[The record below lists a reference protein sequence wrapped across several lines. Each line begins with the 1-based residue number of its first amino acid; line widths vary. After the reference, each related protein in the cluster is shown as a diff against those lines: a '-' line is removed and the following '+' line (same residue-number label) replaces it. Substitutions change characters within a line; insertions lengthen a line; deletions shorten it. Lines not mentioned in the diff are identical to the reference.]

1 MKGKLVRILAGAAL
15 FACALLI
22 QPVPAPV
29 TLVLYAAAYLTV
41 GASVL
46 YKALRNILRGRIFD
60 ENFLMAVA
68 SLGAFFIAEYPEA
81 VAVMIF
87 YQVGELFESYAVSRS
102 RRSIASLME
111 IRPDHANVRRDG
123 ILQTVAPEEVAVG
136 EEIVVRP
143 GEKIPLDGLVMEGSS
158 ALDSSALTG
167 ESLPRDVV
175 PGEEVLS
182 GCVNLSSVLTVRVE
196 RAFHDSTVSRILDL
210 VENAAGKK
218 SASENF
224 ISRFAAVYTPIVVA
238 AAVIL
243 AVVPSLI
250 TGQWTTWLYRAL
262 NFLVVS
268 CPCAL
273 VISVPL
279 SFFGGIG
286 GASRAGV
293 LVKGGNY
300 LEALASTEIVVF
312 DKTGTL
318 TEGVF
323 EVSAINPVGIEAEE
337 LLYLAAAAEHFSSH
351 PISQSIQKAYGAQI
365 DESTLHDVREIPG
378 QGVEAHLNG
387 AQVCAGNDKL
397 MQTLGLCV
405 STVSGAGTVVHLA
418 RDGVYC
424 GHILIS
430 DRIKPDAEQAVRQL
444 RRCGV
449 KKLYMLSGDRRET
462 AEAVSKT
469 LRLDGVYAELLPT
482 DKVEAL
488 EQLEGQVSAHGKLAF
503 VGDGINDA
511 PVLARADIGVAMGA
525 LGSDAAIESA
535 DVVIMNDKPSRLAAA
550 IGIARHTLRI
560 VRENIVLAL
569 AVKAAVLVLCA
580 IGAVGMW
587 AAVFADVGVMFLA
600 VLNALRAL
608 RAVEK

>member
-430 DRIKPDAEQAVRQL
+430 DRIKPVGTGCPPASPLWGEKAVYAL
-444 RRCGV
+444 RRPQRN
-449 KKLYMLSGDRRET
+449 RRSRQQN
-462 AEAVSKT
+462 A
-469 LRLDGVYAELLPT
+469 
-482 DKVEAL
+482 
-488 EQLEGQVSAHGKLAF
+488 
-503 VGDGINDA
+503 
-511 PVLARADIGVAMGA
+511 GA
-525 LGSDAAIESA
+525 
-535 DVVIMNDKPSRLAAA
+535 
-550 IGIARHTLRI
+550 
-560 VRENIVLAL
+560 
-569 AVKAAVLVLCA
+569 
-580 IGAVGMW
+580 
-587 AAVFADVGVMFLA
+587 
-600 VLNALRAL
+600 
-608 RAVEK
+608 

>member
-1 MKGKLVRILAGAAL
+1 MKSKLFRILASAVL
-15 FACALLI
+15 LACALLI
-22 QPVPAPV
+22 QPVPESV
-29 TLVLYAAAYLTV
+29 TLALYIAAYLAA

-60 ENFLMAVA
+60 ENFLMAIA
-68 SLGAFFIAEYPEA
+68 SLGAFFISEYPEA

-87 YQVGELFESYAVSRS
+87 YQIGEMFESYAVSRS

-111 IRPDHANVRRDG
+111 IRPDHANVRRAG
-123 ILQTVAPEEVAVG
+123 EVLTVPPEEVSIG
-136 EEIVVRP
+136 EEIIVRP
-143 GEKIPLDGLVMEGSS
+143 GEKIPLDGCVLEGVS
-158 ALDSSALTG
+158 ALDTSALTG
-167 ESLPRDVV
+167 ESLPRDVG
-175 PGEEVLS
+175 PGSEVLS
-182 GCVNLSSVLTVRVE
+182 GCVNLSAVLTVRVN

-224 ISRFAAVYTPIVVA
+224 ISRFAAVYTPAVVA
-238 AAVIL
+238 AAIL
-243 AVVPSLI
+243 LALVPSLI
-250 TGQWTTWLYRAL
+250 TGQWSVWIYRAL

-300 LEALASTEIVVF
+300 LEALANTEIVVF

-318 TEGVF
+318 TQGVF
-323 EVSAINPVGIEAEE
+323 EVSALEPKGISPEE
-337 LLYLAAAAEHFSSH
+337 LLHLAAAAEHFSSH
-351 PISQSIQKAYGAQI
+351 PISQSIQKAYGVPV
-365 DESTLHDVREIPG
+365 DESILRDVREIPG
-378 QGVEAHLNG
+378 QGVEAHVG
-387 AQVCAGNDKL
+387 GVQVCAGNDKL
-397 MQTLGLCV
+397 MQALGIGIPAV
-405 STVSGAGTVVHLA
+405 QNEGTVVHIA
-418 RDGVYC
+418 RDGAYC
-424 GHILIS
+424 GYILIS
-430 DRIKPDAEQAVRQL
+430 DRVKPDAADAIRQL
-444 RRCGV
+444 RACGI
-449 KKLYMLSGDRRET
+449 KKLYMLSGDRREP
-462 AEAVSKT
+462 AEAVGKA
-469 LRLDGVYAELLPT
+469 LGLDGVYAGLLPAG
-482 DKVEAL
+482 KVEAL
-488 EQLEGQVSAHGKLAF
+488 EKIEADKSARGKLAF

-535 DVVIMNDKPSRLAAA
+535 DVVLMNDQPSCLATA
-550 IGIARHTLRI
+550 IGIARRTVRI
-560 VRENIVLAL
+560 VRENIILAL
-569 AVKAAVLVLCA
+569 TVKAAVLILCA
-580 IGAVGMW
+580 IGVVGMW

-608 RAVEK
+608 RRVEK

>member
-1 MKGKLVRILAGAAL
+1 MKRKLIWISASAVL

-22 QPVPAPV
+22 RPVPEFV
-29 TLVLYAAAYLTV
+29 TLALYIAAYLAA

-60 ENFLMAVA
+60 ENFLMAIA
-68 SLGAFFIAEYPEA
+68 SLGAFFISEYPEA

-87 YQVGELFESYAVSRS
+87 YQIGEMFENYAVSRS
-102 RRSIASLME
+102 RRSIQSLME
-111 IRPDHANVRRDG
+111 IRPDHANVRRAG
-123 ILQTVAPEEVAVG
+123 EVITVSPEEVAVG
-136 EEIVVRP
+136 EEILVRP
-143 GEKIPLDGLVMEGSS
+143 GEKIPLDGCVLDGVS

-167 ESLPRDVV
+167 ESLPRDVA
-175 PGEEVLS
+175 PGAEVLS
-182 GCVNLSSVLTVRVE
+182 GCVNLSAVLTVRVS

-224 ISRFAAVYTPIVVA
+224 ISRFAAVYTPAVVLSA
-238 AAVIL
+238 LVL
-243 AVVPSLI
+243 ALVPSLI
-250 TGQWTTWLYRAL
+250 TGRWSVWVYRAL

-300 LEALASTEIVVF
+300 LEALANTEIVVF

-318 TEGVF
+318 TQGVF
-323 EVSAINPVGIEAEE
+323 EVSALEPNGVSKQE
-337 LLYLAAAAEHFSSH
+337 LLRLAAAAEHFSSH
-351 PISQSIQKAYGAQI
+351 PISQSIQKAYGAAI
-365 DESTLHDVREIPG
+365 DESILRDVREIPG
-378 QGVEAHLNG
+378 QGVEARVDG
-387 AQVCAGNDKL
+387 VQVCAGNDTL
-397 MQTLGLCV
+397 MQTRGIAV
-405 STVSGAGTVVHLA
+405 PAARKDGTVVHVA
-418 RDGVYC
+418 KDGAYC
-424 GHILIS
+424 GYILIS
-430 DRIKPDAEQAVRQL
+430 DQIKPDAADAVRQL
-444 RRCGV
+444 RACGI
-449 KKLYMLSGDRRET
+449 KKLYMLSGDRKEP
-462 AEAVSKT
+462 AQAVGKA
-469 LRLDGVYAELLPT
+469 LELDGVYAGLLPAG
-482 DKVEAL
+482 KVEAL
-488 EQLEGQVSAHGKLAF
+488 EKIEAGKSARGKLAF

-511 PVLARADIGVAMGA
+511 PVLARADVGVAMGA

-535 DVVIMNDKPSRLAAA
+535 DVVLMNDQPSSLAAA
-550 IGIARHTLRI
+550 IGIARRTVRI
-560 VRENIVLAL
+560 VRENIVFAL
-569 AVKAAVLVLCA
+569 AVKALVLLLCA
-580 IGAVGMW
+580 IGVVGMW

-608 RAVEK
+608 RKVEK